1 MKHGG
6 KLANYSNS
14 AWKSK
19 MIRFFATGEIN
30 VIWKYVDSLIN
41 LLGWCL
47 DAVDRY
53 QRQSFKELHNVIQFY
68 ALLIAIL

>member
-1 MKHGG
+1 
-6 KLANYSNS
+6 
-14 AWKSK
+14 
-19 MIRFFATGEIN
+19 MIRFFASGEIN

-41 LLGWCL
+41 LLWWCL

-53 QRQSFKELHNVIQFY
+53 QRQSFKELHNIIQFY

>member
-19 MIRFFATGEIN
+19 MIRFFGEIN

-41 LLGWCL
+41 LLWWCL

-53 QRQSFKELHNVIQFY
+53 QRQSFKELHFY